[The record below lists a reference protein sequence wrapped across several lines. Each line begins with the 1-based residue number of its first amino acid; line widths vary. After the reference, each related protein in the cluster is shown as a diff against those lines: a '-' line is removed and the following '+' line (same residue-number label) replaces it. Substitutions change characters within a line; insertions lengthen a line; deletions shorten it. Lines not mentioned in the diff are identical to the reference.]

1 MFTSYF
7 QCDKHL
13 LISTGIQQ
21 SIIDTTTGAMRS
33 FSAISLLLPFL
44 AALSQPAQSQIVTA
58 SPNDLDLE
66 QRGCSNPCG
75 YYAQLCCT
83 SSQRCITNSLGQ
95 AECSNSG
102 GNSGSG
108 SWQYYTSVSTQTG
121 LSTVTVVYSSY
132 VTAAPTATTTCAIS
146 LGESTCGT
154 SCCSASETC
163 NNGVCVAGVSSEE
176 VATGTATPAT
186 RPTSSGAETVTAT
199 QSATTTVGFIAPVST
214 NGTTVITGAPHSGGL
229 SGGAIAG
236 IVIGVVAGVFLLILL
251 CACLCIR
258 GILDGLLALLGLRPR
273 RRQETTYVEER
284 ISHHSQGGGEAPP
297 PRRTWF
303 GTRPSRPAR
312 TDDNGR
318 SGLGW
323 LGWFAIIAGAVA
335 LCLGLRRRRNEEEK
349 SEYSYGP
356 GSSYYYYSDYYSGS
370 K

>member
-1 MFTSYF
+1 
-7 QCDKHL
+7 
-13 LISTGIQQ
+13 
-21 SIIDTTTGAMRS
+21 MRS
-33 FSAISLLLPFL
+33 FSAISLLPFL

-58 SPNDLDLE
+58 SPYDVALE
-66 QRGCSNPCG
+66 QRACSNPCG

-83 SSQRCITNSLGQ
+83 SSQVCITNGLGQ

-102 GNSGSG
+102 SNSGSG
-108 SWQYYTSVSTQTG
+108 SWQYYTTTFTQTD
-121 LSTVTVVYSSY
+121 LSTVTSVYSSY
-132 VTAAPTATTTCAIS
+132 VTTAPSTTTCAIS
-146 LGESTCGT
+146 LGQTTCGT
-154 SCCSASETC
+154 TCCSASETC
-163 NNGVCVAGVSSEE
+163 DNGVCVEGVSSEE
-176 VATGTATPAT
+176 SPTGTATPAT

-214 NGTTVITGAPHSGGL
+214 NGTTVISEANHGGGL

-258 GILDGLLALLGLRPR
+258 GMLDGLLALLGLRPR
-273 RRQETTYVEER
+273 RRTETTYVEER
-284 ISHHSQGGGEAPP
+284 ISHHSHGEAPP

-303 GTRPSRPAR
+303 GTRPARPAR
-312 TDDNGR
+312 TDDNGGR

-370 K
+370 KQSPLSSHIEAWTDRIIR